1 MSRNKPKTRSNAK
14 IFKNPEIHEFRG
26 EIVPTGRCR
35 ENFENGAIRATI
47 RQCGK
52 AKENILER
60 KHYNTLEKHL
70 LRGEVFSKK
79 SSSHRLPCNSAL
91 LQGTSISFSGATLQS
106 PRTSQELT
114 KSDNLVRFLP
124 DGDNQSSLG
133 SPLLVPRS
141 PEAKRRVH
149 FL

>member
-1 MSRNKPKTRSNAK
+1 MYLVVKLYLQGDST
-14 IFKNPEIHEFRG
+14 
-26 EIVPTGRCR
+26 V
-35 ENFENGAIRATI
+35 NFENATI
-47 RQCGK
+47 RTIGQCDK
-52 AKENILER
+52 AKENISGR
-60 KHYNTLEKHL
+60 KQYYTLEKHL
-70 LRGEVFSKK
+70 LSGEVFSKK

-91 LQGTSISFSGATLQS
+91 LQGTSTSFSGATLQS

-133 SPLLVPRS
+133 SPLFVPKS